1 MSKINSEFI
10 IGSMIGYF
18 FSNSFFVFT
27 LGVATGV
34 VIQEKFGSVY
44 KFSEFCYD
52 NSKEIL
58 KQKLSKV
65 TQKFSKVN
73 NDNITITNDVRSD
86 SLDVNNTSLTELD
99 NNEDSNE
106 DSDSNNTDNNVFSNA
121 NSLKNKQE

>member
-52 NSKEIL
+52 SSKEII

-65 TQKFSKVN
+65 IQKYSKVN
-73 NDNITITNDVRSD
+73 NDNITTNDVLSD
-86 SLDVNNTSLTELD
+86 ILDETNINRLTELNSD
-99 NNEDSNE
+99 DSND
-106 DSDSNNTDNNVFSNA
+106 DSDGSNTNDNGFSNA